1 MSPDNLPTYIPLN
14 QAATRYGVN
23 VAMLHRAVE
32 SGIMQAVRTPE
43 GKILVESEDVRMIT
57 ERNTLWDRVKHL
69 DGNSI
74 GLEEACRKYR
84 LSTTSVYRWI
94 GQGYVRVLSD
104 QRGGGRGRKRTL
116 NEADVAYASL
126 VAETRGRQQG
136 KRIFT
141 REFIPLHL
149 AA

>member
-1 MSPDNLPTYIPLN
+1 MSPENLPTYIPLN
-14 QAATRYGVN
+14 QAATRYSVN
-23 VAMLHRAVE
+23 ITMLRHAVE

-43 GKILVESEDVRMIT
+43 GRVLVASEDVRMIT
-57 ERNTLWDRVKHL
+57 KRNTLWDQVKHL

-141 REFIPLHL
+141 QEFIPLHL
-149 AA
+149 TA